1 MKTITGEATGTV
13 RWILRLEGL
22 CMLIGALLIY
32 TKLNFSWG
40 MFALFFL
47 TPDISLLAYLSGSR
61 AGALAYNTAHSY
73 IGAIICLVV
82 GYLIPTPTLLG
93 VGIIW
98 CAHIGF
104 DRILGYGLKYSTGF
118 NFTHLGTTGRFSK
131 SAPQVTRPLG

>member
-1 MKTITGEATGTV
+1 MKTITGETTGTV
-13 RWILRLEGL
+13 RWILRFEGL
-22 CMLIGALLIY
+22 CMLIGALLVY

-40 MFALFFL
+40 TFALFFL

-61 AGALAYNTAHSY
+61 VGALAYNTAHSY

-82 GYLIPTPTLLG
+82 GYLISTPTLLG

-118 NFTHLGTTGRFSK
+118 NFTHLGTIGRFSK